1 MPVHFSHRR
10 RPRGG
15 RWRRA
20 PADNPRMPLAPLAGP
35 APRRIQAATRLA
47 FFIAGLAMAAWAPLV
62 PLAQQRAGL
71 DEAQLGL
78 LLLCLGTGSLL
89 AMPLSGLLV
98 ARHGCRAVLVGAT
111 LLIAAVLPALAIA
124 AQPLALA
131 GALFL
136 FGVGMGALDCSVN
149 LQAVMVE
156 RDSGRPMMSGF
167 HGLWSVGGIA
177 GAGGVSALLAL
188 GLSAPAAVGLVVAL
202 LLLAL
207 AWARAGF
214 LPHGAPGSGAAFALP
229 RGIVLLIG
237 GLCFIVFLAEG
248 AMLDWS
254 AVFLSDTHGVG
265 AAQAGLGYT
274 AFATMMTL
282 GRLSGDRIVARLGPG
297 RVIVIGAL
305 CAAGGLALSTW
316 VPQWQGALAGYAL
329 VGLGCSNIVPVLYSA
344 IGRQRRMPESLAVPA
359 VTTLGYAGIL
369 IGPAAIGA
377 VAASSSLRGAF
388 IGLALLM
395 LGVAASARALPVGT
409 PRA

>member
-1 MPVHFSHRR
+1 MPSDAVTA
-10 RPRGG
+10 PTP
-15 RWRRA
+15 RRA
-20 PADNPRMPLAPLAGP
+20 
-35 APRRIQAATRLA
+35 QAATRLI

-62 PLAQQRAGL
+62 PLAQRRAGL
-71 DEAQLGL
+71 DEAQLGAML
-78 LLLCLGTGSLL
+78 LFLGIGSLL

-98 ARHGCRAVLVGAT
+98 ARHGCRRVLVAAT
-111 LLIAAVLPALAIA
+111 LLVAVALPALAWL

-131 GALFL
+131 AALLL
-136 FGVGMGALDCSVN
+136 FGVGMGALDCAAN
-149 LQAVMVE
+149 LQAVKVE

-177 GAGGVSALLAL
+177 GAGGVSTLL
-188 GLSAPAAVGLVVAL
+188 AVGLAAPLAALVVVVLMA
-202 LLLAL
+202 LAL
-207 AWARAGF
+207 AWARAG
-214 LPHGAPGSGAAFALP
+214 LLRQGVPGGGSAFALP

-254 AVFLSDTHGVG
+254 AVFLSDVHGVDV
-265 AAQAGLGYT
+265 AQAGLGYT
-274 AFATMMTL
+274 AFAATMTL
-282 GRLSGDRIVARLGPG
+282 GRLSGDRIVTRLGPG
-297 RVIVIGAL
+297 RVIVAGGL
-305 CAAGGLALSTW
+305 CAAAGLALATW

-388 IGLALLM
+388 MGLALLM
-395 LGVAASARALPVGT
+395 LGVALSVRALPVA
-409 PRA
+409 RAGAPSA